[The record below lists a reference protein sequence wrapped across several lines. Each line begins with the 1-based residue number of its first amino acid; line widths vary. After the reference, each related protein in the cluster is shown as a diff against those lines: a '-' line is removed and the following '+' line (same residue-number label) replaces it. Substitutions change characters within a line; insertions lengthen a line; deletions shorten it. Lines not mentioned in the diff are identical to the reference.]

1 MSGLRNVAL
10 AVGAWLLVVTGGAVL
25 VWTVISQAGEG
36 VAGTPPVVEAS
47 ATRTDRPSDGP
58 SSSPS
63 SQASPTSGT
72 SPSAEAV
79 RGTWS
84 GAAGLVIAECRGSAI
99 RLVSTQVASGW
110 KLDPSDDTTSEFLRV
125 EFETSDERTRVRVEA
140 VCVDGAPSFSV
151 DTRTKG

>member
-1 MSGLRNVAL
+1 MNGVRNVAL

-36 VAGTPPVVEAS
+36 VAGTPPVVEAE
-47 ATRTDRPSDGP
+47 ATKSGGRPSDKP
-58 SSSPS
+58 SSS
-63 SQASPTSGT
+63 ASPTSGASPT
-72 SPSAEAV
+72 SDPV

-84 GAAGLVIAECRGSAI
+84 GAAGLVIAECRGTAI

-110 KLDPSDDTTSEFLRV
+110 KLDPSDDTTSELLRV

-140 VCVDGAPSFSV
+140 VCAEGAPTFSA
-151 DTRTKG
+151 DTRAKG